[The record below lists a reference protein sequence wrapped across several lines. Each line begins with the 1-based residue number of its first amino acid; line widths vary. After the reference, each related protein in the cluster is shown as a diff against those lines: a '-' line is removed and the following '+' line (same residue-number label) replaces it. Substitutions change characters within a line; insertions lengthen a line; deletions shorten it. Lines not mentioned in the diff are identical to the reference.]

1 MESSWK
7 KQNQPK
13 NEEKDQ
19 KEMFHVI
26 HKVPSGD
33 GPYVRAKHAQVQF
46 APYLFILVSVHL
58 STYISKLARTF
69 SSLLRD

>member
-7 KQNQPK
+7 KQIQRK

-19 KEMFHVI
+19 KEMFRVI

-46 APYLFILVSVHL
+46 SLPS
-58 STYISKLARTF
+58 F
-69 SSLLRD
+69 SCFFCD